1 MPALQA
7 FIMDDKYPT
16 KNATITRIREEN
28 REAWKPKYIDVSM
41 PSPYHYDPE
50 DTLGFLGI
58 KLEDLLLEDAN
69 TLKTAQITYHAEPS
83 RPCYELPSPHTP
95 QWTWCATTP
104 REPCSRSEA
113 C

>member
-41 PSPYHYDPE
+41 PSPYNYDPE
-50 DTLGFLGI
+50 EVD
-58 KLEDLLLEDAN
+58 
-69 TLKTAQITYHAEPS
+69 
-83 RPCYELPSPHTP
+83 
-95 QWTWCATTP
+95 
-104 REPCSRSEA
+104 
-113 C
+113 